1 MKTAGQKAE
10 ATGQLIHSMLELR
23 DELRQF
29 MQRKFKEHNI
39 DLTYEMHQVM
49 ACLWKRDGINQ
60 QEIADLTLRDKAGIT
75 FLIDNLSKRD
85 LVKRQED
92 PGDRRSKLIFLT
104 AKGKKLGQKVEP
116 WVKELFTLAG
126 SSVDAAQLKNCM
138 ATIEKMRDS
147 VKAD

>member
-10 ATGQLIHSMLELR
+10 TTGQLIHSMLELR

-29 MQRKFKEHNI
+29 MQKKFKEHRI

-49 ACLWKRDGINQ
+49 ACLWRKDGINQ

-92 PGDRRSKLIFLT
+92 PNDRRSKLIYLT
-104 AKGKKLGQKVEP
+104 PKGKKLGQKVEP
-116 WVKELFTLAG
+116 WVKELFILAG
-126 SSVDAAQLKNCM
+126 SSIDAATLKSCM
-138 ATIEKMRDS
+138 ATIEQMRDR
-147 VKAD
+147 VKGV